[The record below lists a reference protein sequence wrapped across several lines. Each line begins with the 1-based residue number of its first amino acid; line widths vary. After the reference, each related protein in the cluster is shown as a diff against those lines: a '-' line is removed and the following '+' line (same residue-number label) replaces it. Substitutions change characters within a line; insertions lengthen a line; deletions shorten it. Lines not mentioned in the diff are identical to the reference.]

1 MTSWQREIVGESWSL
16 PNRAE
21 KLISSISFN
30 EKVNSFITSEKELIG
45 AKQRIETN
53 YPYFRDITPEELIRS
68 YYKIDETELDK
79 DLEYDEQVVFYAE

>member
-1 MTSWQREIVGESWSL
+1 MKLYIVHGGNLYGSILYGIYSSKES
-16 PNRAE
+16 AE
-21 KLISSISFN
+21 KR
-30 EKVNSFITSEKELIG
+30 VNSFITSEKELIG